1 MEKFGYF
8 SPQQKH
14 SLNVGNKQMN
24 ETENKTKSIKFY
36 SSKSIGTATF
46 IGGPLVAGYLISE
59 NFKALNKPDEGKKY
73 LIIGIITTIVLFGGM
88 FLLPEKT
95 IDKIPKQ
102 LIPLIYTG
110 LIWGFVEWTQGDA
123 LKLHKEN
130 GNSFFSGWRAAGMG
144 LISLAILA
152 LGIFGYAYFESSNPA
167 YEIYDKQIVEFTK
180 NENESLTFYDHI
192 QTKDK
197 SSLINE
203 LDKSVIPK
211 WEKNIKIIKDLNLVE
226 NLPSE
231 LSDQNELL
239 LEYSELRLKVFHL
252 IKKAINEDTNKYDLQ
267 LKALNLRIE
276 RVVKKIK

>member
-1 MEKFGYF
+1 
-8 SPQQKH
+8 
-14 SLNVGNKQMN
+14 MN
-24 ETENKTKSIKFY
+24 ETENKTKDIKFY

-59 NFKALNKPDEGKKY
+59 NLKALNKPDEGKKY
-73 LIIGIITTIVLFGGM
+73 LIIGIIATIVLFGGM
-88 FLLPEKT
+88 FLLPEK
-95 IDKIPKQ
+95 IVDKIPKQ

-110 LIWGFVEWTQGDA
+110 LIWGFVERTQGDA

-144 LISLAILA
+144 LISLVILV
-152 LGIFGYAYFESSNPA
+152 LGIFGYVYFESSNPA

-203 LDKSVIPK
+203 LNNSAIPK
-211 WEKNIKIIKDLNLVE
+211 WEENIKIIKDLNQIK

-231 LSDQNELL
+231 LSNQNKIL

-252 IKKAINEDTNKYDLQ
+252 IKKAIKEDTNKYDLQ
-267 LKALNLRIE
+267 LKTLNLKIE
-276 RVVKKIK
+276 RVVKK